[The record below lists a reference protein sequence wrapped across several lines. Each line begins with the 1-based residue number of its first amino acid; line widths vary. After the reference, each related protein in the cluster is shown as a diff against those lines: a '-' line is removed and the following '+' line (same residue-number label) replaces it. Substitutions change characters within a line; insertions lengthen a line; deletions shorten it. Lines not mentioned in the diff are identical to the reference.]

1 MEVAMRDVI
10 RYSESFKLQVVR
22 EIESGKHPTC
32 GAARN
37 AYGIRGCDTVA
48 CWVRKYGKNHLL
60 GRVVRVE
67 TVDERIELKRLKQE
81 VRKLK
86 EALADTTVE
95 LSLER
100 AYVKIACKAAG
111 IADVEGF
118 KKKVVSNPS
127 MARLAPDGRGTV

>member
-1 MEVAMRDVI
+1 MKDVI

-22 EIESGKHPTC
+22 SVETGKYPSC
-32 GAARN
+32 GAARE
-37 AYGIRGCDTVA
+37 AYGIRGNGTIEY
-48 CWVRKYGKNHLL
+48 WVRKYGKNHLL

-67 TVDERIELKRLKQE
+67 TADERIELKRLKQE

-86 EALADTTVE
+86 ESLADATVE

-100 AYVKIACKAAG
+100 EYVKIACKAAG
-111 IADVEGF
+111 IADVGEF

-127 MARLAPDGRGTV
+127 MVRLAPDGRGTV

>member
-1 MEVAMRDVI
+1 MKDVI
-10 RYSESFKLQVVR
+10 RYSEAFKLQVVR
-22 EIESGKHPTC
+22 EVESGKHPTC
-32 GAARN
+32 GAARS
-37 AYGIRGCDTVA
+37 AYGIRGSATVA
-48 CWVRKYGKNHLL
+48 YWVRKYGKNHLL

-67 TVDERIELKRLKQE
+67 TANERSELKRLKAE
-81 VRKLK
+81 NHKLK

-100 AYVKIACKAAG
+100 EYVKIACKAAG
-111 IADVEGF
+111 VADVGEF